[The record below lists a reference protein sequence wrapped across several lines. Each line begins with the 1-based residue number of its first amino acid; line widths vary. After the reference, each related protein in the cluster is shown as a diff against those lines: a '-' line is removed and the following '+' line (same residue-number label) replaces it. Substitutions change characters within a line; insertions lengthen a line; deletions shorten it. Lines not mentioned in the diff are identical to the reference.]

1 MEIIELKAKH
11 AKWSKIS
18 TIGMIGFAISG
29 FVFVA
34 CSIAIIIMM
43 QSNNSVFHELSKTIM
58 YVSAIFIPIS
68 MAIGCFASDKE
79 CDYYSQIAHKE
90 YWEFKN
96 KINQK

>member
-18 TIGMIGFAISG
+18 TICIIGFAISG

-34 CSIAIIIMM
+34 CSIAIIIM
-43 QSNNSVFHELSKTIM
+43 QSNNSVFYELSKTIM
-58 YVSAIFIPIS
+58 YVLGIFMPIS
-68 MAIGCFASDKE
+68 MTIGCIASDKQ
-79 CDYYSQIAHKE
+79 CDYYSQIARKE

>member
-34 CSIAIIIMM
+34 CSIAIIIM
-43 QSNNSVFHELSKTIM
+43 QSNNSVSCELLKTNM
-58 YVSAIFIPIS
+58 YVSAIFTPVS
-68 MAIGCFASDKE
+68 MTIECIASDKE
-79 CDYYSQIAHKE
+79 ID
-90 YWEFKN
+90 
-96 KINQK
+96 